1 MKNDVIRPRRRM
13 MSKRTGRE
21 GNSFD
26 RGERLWGRQ
35 VPHLTFISQS
45 QMLSLTDEA
54 HAKIKMMVMT
64 RTKMMMMMMMLM
76 VCGTP
81 RRESG

>member
-1 MKNDVIRPRRRM
+1 
-13 MSKRTGRE
+13 MSKRIGRE

-26 RGERLWGRQ
+26 QSERPWRRQ
-35 VPHLTFISQS
+35 VPRLTFRSPP
-45 QMLSLTDEA
+45 QMLSLIDEA
-54 HAKIKMMVMT
+54 HAEIKMMVMT
-64 RTKMMMMMMMLM
+64 RTMMMMMMLM

>member
-1 MKNDVIRPRRRM
+1 
-13 MSKRTGRE
+13 MSKRIGRE

-26 RGERLWGRQ
+26 QSERPWRRQ
-35 VPHLTFISQS
+35 VPRLTFKSPP
-45 QMLSLTDEA
+45 QMLSLIDEA
-54 HAKIKMMVMT
+54 HAEI
-64 RTKMMMMMMMLM
+64 KMMMMMMMLM